1 MIAEIQGK
9 ISSTGS
15 NLNERLEDNLTGNFF
30 GTFRYMSFENGLK
43 KILLQGV
50 TPKNDNVIEI
60 IKNINVEEW
69 SDNIS
74 FWPYDKEGEIDVI
87 LDFDNCII
95 GIEVKYLSGISSDDD
110 ISNDENSFE
119 DKIKEDK
126 SIQQLARE
134 SRIISK
140 KGPNKEKILIFI
152 ADQQSCIDVYKDVTK
167 RNIIE
172 KDVNLVYISWQ
183 NILEIMKNLQCTN
196 KYEKII
202 IDDLISLLTKK
213 GFDQFKEFL
222 IEDLII
228 NEAYYEFGDIKR
240 EINKDYICFFNEK
253 NIEGDLYYEF

>member
-30 GTFRYMSFENGLK
+30 GTLRYMSFENGLK

>member
-30 GTFRYMSFENGLK
+30 GTLRYMSFENGLK

-140 KGPNKEKILIFI
+140 KSPNKEKILIFI

-240 EINKDYICFFNEK
+240 EINKYYICFFNEK